1 MVRDM
6 SYVYSQPKICY
17 ILMLIWMK
25 QAQLL
30 QPFEVKSV
38 HALMRGMHPRK
49 YFKCQTFT
57 GGVGVNTSHKK
68 HWPEK

>member
-1 MVRDM
+1 
-6 SYVYSQPKICY
+6 
-17 ILMLIWMK
+17 MLIWMK
-25 QAQLL
+25 QGQLL